1 MTEQR
6 KFKISFPTELELVM
20 EREFD
25 APRELVFNAHLDP
38 EIIPLWW
45 GPRGYTTEVVELD
58 ARPGGKWRFVQR
70 TTGGQ
75 DIAFFG
81 EYRLISPHDKFVNT
95 FGFEGMPGEPGE
107 EEYNFID
114 LGNGRTL
121 LRTYSKFK
129 TKEELQGVLES
140 GMEGGA
146 NETYDRLDEYLAN
159 ARKKNRA

>member
-25 APRELVFNAHLDP
+25 APRELVFNAHLDA

-45 GPRGYTTEVVELD
+45 GPRQYSTRVEALD
-58 ARPGGKWRFVQR
+58 ARPGGKWRFIQR
-70 TTGGQ
+70 GEDGNEL
-75 DIAFFG
+75 AFFG

-95 FGFEGMPGEPGE
+95 FGFDGMEGEPGE
-107 EEYNFID
+107 EEYNFIN
-114 LGNGRTL
+114 LGNRRTL

-129 TKEELQGVLES
+129 SKEELEAVLAT
-140 GMEGGA
+140 GMEWGA
-146 NETYDRLDEYLAN
+146 NETYDRLDEYLAG
-159 ARKKNRA
+159 K

>member
-6 KFKISFPTELELVM
+6 KFKVSFPTELELVM

-45 GPRGYTTEVVELD
+45 GPRQYKTRVETLD
-58 ARPGGKWRFVQR
+58 ARPGGKWRFIQR
-70 TTGGQ
+70 GEDGNE
-75 DIAFFG
+75 IAFFG

-95 FGFEGMPGEPGE
+95 FGFDGMEGEPGE

-129 TKEELQGVLES
+129 SKEELDAVLAS
-140 GMEGGA
+140 GMEWGA
-146 NETYDRLDEYLAN
+146 NETYDRLDEYLAG
-159 ARKKNRA
+159 K

>member
-1 MTEQR
+1 MSNQR
-6 KFKISFPTELELVM
+6 KFVVSMPSDTELVM

-25 APRELVFNAHLDP
+25 APRELVFNAHLDA
-38 EIIPLWW
+38 EAISQWW

-70 TTGGQ
+70 TTEGQ

-146 NETYDRLDEYLAN
+146 NETYDRLDEYLAD
-159 ARKKNRA
+159 ARKK

>member
-1 MTEQR
+1 MSEQH
-6 KFKISFPTELELVM
+6 KFKISFPSETELVM

-25 APRELVFNAHLDP
+25 APRELVFKAHLDA

-45 GPRGYTTEVVELD
+45 GPRAYATTVEELD
-58 ARPGGKWRFVQR
+58 ARPGGKWRFIQR
-70 TTGGQ
+70 GEDGQ
-75 DIAFFG
+75 EIAFFG
-81 EYRLISPHDKFVNT
+81 EYRLISPPDKFVNT

-129 TKEELQGVLES
+129 TKEELQGILES
-140 GMEGGA
+140 GMEWGA
-146 NETYDRLDEYLAN
+146 NETYDRLEEYLA
-159 ARKKNRA
+159 K